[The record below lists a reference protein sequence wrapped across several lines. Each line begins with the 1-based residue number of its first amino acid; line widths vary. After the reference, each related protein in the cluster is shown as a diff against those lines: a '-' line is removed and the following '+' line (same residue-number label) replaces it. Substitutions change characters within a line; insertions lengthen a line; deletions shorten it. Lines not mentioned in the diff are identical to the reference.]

1 MSDLLLSAESWL
13 AGVHKASVSQAVVYQ
28 RGSSSVTIQATAGD
42 SAIAQLDQGIIVGYS
57 TKDWLVTATD
67 LVLNGR
73 QIVPEQ
79 GDTITHGGKVYR
91 VASDASG
98 EKPYRD
104 SGSGGV
110 VLRIFTKQVR

>member
-1 MSDLLLSAESWL
+1 
-13 AGVHKASVSQAVVYQ
+13 
-28 RGSSSVTIQATAGD
+28 
-42 SAIAQLDQGIIVGYS
+42 
-57 TKDWLVTATD
+57 

-73 QIVPEQ
+73 QILPEQ
-79 GDTITHGGKVYR
+79 GDTITHGSKVYR